1 VGAAAVGS
9 DRESEASDAKA
20 CAWIA
25 SVAADVVVH
34 FLHHGIN
41 AAGEA
46 WPKGASAEEMAHLV
60 VALMWGG
67 LESFSERV
75 KRS

>member
-1 VGAAAVGS
+1 
-9 DRESEASDAKA
+9 
-20 CAWIA
+20 
-25 SVAADVVVH
+25 VAADVVVH